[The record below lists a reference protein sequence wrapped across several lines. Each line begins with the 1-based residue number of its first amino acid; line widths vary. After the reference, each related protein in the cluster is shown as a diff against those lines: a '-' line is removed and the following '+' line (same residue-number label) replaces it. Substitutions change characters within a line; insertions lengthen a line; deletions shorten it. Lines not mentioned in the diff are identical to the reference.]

1 MPIDSRCFRSLLS
14 GRRSLFIALAFFL
27 LMTAVGAIPG
37 EANALAEIIPD
48 KLSHFVAYAFISVL
62 LFAGIAGSPIRR
74 AWRTMLGVALLGLL
88 DEAIQ
93 ELMPYRN
100 ADLRDWQV
108 DLLAAACASGTMAWR
123 ARLSRVAAHPQN
135 GADAV
140 RPRD

>member
-1 MPIDSRCFRSLLS
+1 MPIDGPGRTLFFS
-14 GRRSLFIALAFFL
+14 GRRSLFAALAFFL
-27 LMTAVGAIPG
+27 LMSTIGAIPG
-37 EANALAEIIPD
+37 EANALSEIIPD

-62 LFAGIAGSPIRR
+62 LFGGIAGSPMRR
-74 AWRTMLGVALLGLL
+74 AWRTVLAAALLGLL

-123 ARLSRVAAHPQN
+123 ARFSRVAAKLQT
-135 GADAV
+135 GADAA
-140 RPRD
+140 RPGN

>member
-1 MPIDSRCFRSLLS
+1 MPIDGRGRAPFFS
-14 GRRSLFIALAFFL
+14 GRRSLFAALAFFL
-27 LMTAVGAIPG
+27 LMSTIGAIPG

-62 LFAGIAGSPIRR
+62 LFGGIAGSPMRR
-74 AWRTMLGVALLGLL
+74 AWRTVLAAALLGLL

-123 ARLSRVAAHPQN
+123 ARFSRVAAKLQT
-135 GADAV
+135 GADAA
-140 RPRD
+140 RPGN

>member
-1 MPIDSRCFRSLLS
+1 MPIDGHGCRSFFS
-14 GRRSLFIALAFFL
+14 GRRSLFIAFAFFL

-37 EANALAEIIPD
+37 EANALSEIIPD

-62 LFAGIAGSPIRR
+62 LFAGIAGSPMRR
-74 AWRTMLGVALLGLL
+74 AWRTLLIVALLGLL

-100 ADLRDWQV
+100 A

-123 ARLSRVAAHPQN
+123 ARLSRVAAHLQV
-135 GADAV
+135 GADTAC
-140 RPRD
+140 PRD

>member
-1 MPIDSRCFRSLLS
+1 MPIDDHSRRSFFS
-14 GRRSLFIALAFFL
+14 GRRSLFVAFAFFL

-37 EANALAEIIPD
+37 EANALSEIIPD

-74 AWRTMLGVALLGLL
+74 AWRTLLIVALLGLF

-108 DLLAAACASGTMAWR
+108 DLLAAVCASGTMAWR
-123 ARLSRVAAHPQN
+123 ARFSRVVAELRTGTDAA
-135 GADAV
+135 
-140 RPRD
+140 RPGD